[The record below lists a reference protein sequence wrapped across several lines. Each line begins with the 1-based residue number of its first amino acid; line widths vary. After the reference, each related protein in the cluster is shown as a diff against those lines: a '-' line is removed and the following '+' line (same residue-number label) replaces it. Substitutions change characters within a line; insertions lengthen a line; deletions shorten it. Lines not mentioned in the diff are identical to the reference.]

1 MGLSK
6 LYQVNFL
13 PWRQQQIVKK
23 QRLFIIFSL
32 VAGCSVLITC
42 CFLVF
47 FHQLE
52 IEKQQKIK
60 YHHQQQ
66 YEQTQQLAQRVSLQK
81 KQLLELISQKN
92 RLDEV
97 MNNNQFLLKLLQD
110 LPLITPLK
118 SWLTT
123 VQLVD
128 NKIEIKARSYDFQ
141 NVSLLSPKLKERG
154 LNHIQL
160 KKLSR
165 TNQVHRLHLTAIRQ
179 GEANE

>member
-1 MGLSK
+1 M
-6 LYQVNFL
+6 
-13 PWRQQQIVKK
+13 
-23 QRLFIIFSL
+23 
-32 VAGCSVLITC
+32 LITC

-81 KQLLELISQKN
+81 KQLLELINQKN